1 MNMSK
6 PTAVENLST
15 TPIRTIELS
24 KKVDLINLIPDLP
37 ADQVFSWV
45 RNNQGV
51 VAWGINTKEN
61 FSGTER
67 FSRAHKWWKEFVDN
81 CSIRDEVLTSSSGA
95 ISFVSF
101 SYLAESSSVVVVPE
115 VVVGQNSDKTWLTV
129 IGDIDIEKIQAAIYA
144 PKEVAKAPV
153 NLTWTKGSISIDE
166 WQKGVEKA
174 VTRIN
179 NKELDKVVLARDLN
193 AQADEVID
201 PRYVLTNLSNSYP
214 ECWSFA
220 VDGLIGATPEL
231 LIRRSGDAVLSRVL
245 AGTIRRDETAN
256 DSELAI
262 TLLKSGKD
270 LEEHEFAVTSVAT
283 SLALHCTDMKVPSTP
298 RVLRLS
304 NVAHLAT
311 DISGT
316 LVDSAPALVL
326 AGSLH
331 PTAAICG
338 TPTGRAKSLIKELE
352 QMDRNRYTGPVGWIN
367 AKGDGELG
375 IALRCAEIIENKARL
390 FAGCGI
396 VSESTPIDELAESDA
411 KFAAMKDALTN

>member
-24 KKVDLINLIPDLP
+24 KKIDLINLIPDLP

-45 RNNQGV
+45 RNNQGL

-95 ISFVSF
+95 IAFVSF

-144 PKEVAKAPV
+144 PKEVAKSPV
-153 NLTWTKGSISIDE
+153 NLTWTKGSISIEE

-201 PRYVLTNLSNSYP
+201 PRYVLTKFEQFLS
-214 ECWSFA
+214 
-220 VDGLIGATPEL
+220 
-231 LIRRSGDAVLSRVL
+231 
-245 AGTIRRDETAN
+245 
-256 DSELAI
+256 
-262 TLLKSGKD
+262 
-270 LEEHEFAVTSVAT
+270 
-283 SLALHCTDMKVPSTP
+283 
-298 RVLRLS
+298 
-304 NVAHLAT
+304 
-311 DISGT
+311 
-316 LVDSAPALVL
+316 
-326 AGSLH
+326 
-331 PTAAICG
+331 
-338 TPTGRAKSLIKELE
+338 
-352 QMDRNRYTGPVGWIN
+352 
-367 AKGDGELG
+367 
-375 IALRCAEIIENKARL
+375 
-390 FAGCGI
+390 
-396 VSESTPIDELAESDA
+396 
-411 KFAAMKDALTN
+411 

>member
-6 PTAVENLST
+6 PTAVENYST
-15 TPIRTIELS
+15 VSIRTIELS

-37 ADQVFSWV
+37 SDQVFSWV
-45 RNNQGV
+45 RNNQGI

-144 PKEVAKAPV
+144 PKEVAKSPV
-153 NLTWTKGSISIDE
+153 NLTWTKGSISIEE

-174 VTRIN
+174 VSRIN

-201 PRYVLTNLSNSYP
+201 PRYVLTNLSDSYP

-220 VDGLIGATPEL
+220 VD
-231 LIRRSGDAVLSRVL
+231 
-245 AGTIRRDETAN
+245 
-256 DSELAI
+256 
-262 TLLKSGKD
+262 
-270 LEEHEFAVTSVAT
+270 
-283 SLALHCTDMKVPSTP
+283 
-298 RVLRLS
+298 
-304 NVAHLAT
+304 
-311 DISGT
+311 
-316 LVDSAPALVL
+316 
-326 AGSLH
+326 
-331 PTAAICG
+331 
-338 TPTGRAKSLIKELE
+338 
-352 QMDRNRYTGPVGWIN
+352 
-367 AKGDGELG
+367 
-375 IALRCAEIIENKARL
+375 
-390 FAGCGI
+390 
-396 VSESTPIDELAESDA
+396 
-411 KFAAMKDALTN
+411 